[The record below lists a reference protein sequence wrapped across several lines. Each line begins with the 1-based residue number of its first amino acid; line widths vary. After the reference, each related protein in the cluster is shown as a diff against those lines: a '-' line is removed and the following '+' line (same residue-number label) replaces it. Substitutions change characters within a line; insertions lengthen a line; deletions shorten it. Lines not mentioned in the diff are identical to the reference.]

1 VPVDD
6 LARMLEAAL
15 LRPWALSADIDAL
28 CDGAV
33 EARSA
38 AVVVLPVWVARAR
51 DRLAGAPVALC
62 AAIAYPFGADSTRA
76 KAAGVEQAL
85 RDGADEVEVVACV
98 PALVAGDVSAARHEL
113 RALVD
118 IVRARNATA
127 RRAHLVRAVLETCYL
142 DDAGKRA
149 AALAAA
155 MAGCDSVV
163 TTTGAGT
170 GGATPHDVALLRGA
184 LPAEVGVKAAGTVRS
199 LADVAAL
206 IAAGAAR
213 VAVASPLAV
222 LAEAREGPA
231 PSPGTGSGSR
241 RLQ

>member
-1 VPVDD
+1 MSVDS
-6 LARMLEAAL
+6 LARALEAAL
-15 LRPWALSADIDAL
+15 LRPSALPAEIDAL
-28 CDGAV
+28 CNEAV

-51 DRLAGAPVALC
+51 DRIAGAPVALC

-85 RDGADEVEVVACV
+85 RDGADEVEVVASV
-98 PALVAGDVSAARHEL
+98 PALVAGDVSAARDEL

-118 IVRARNATA
+118 LVHARSATS
-127 RRAHLVRAVLETCYL
+127 RRAALVRAVLETCYL
-142 DDAGKRA
+142 DDARKRA
-149 AALAAA
+149 AAHAAA
-155 MAGCDSVV
+155 EAGCDSVV
-163 TTTGAGT
+163 TTTGAGP
-170 GGATPHDVALLRGA
+170 GGATPHDVSLLRAA
-184 LPAEVGVKAAGTVRS
+184 LPLEISVKAAGTVRS

-222 LAEAREGPA
+222 LAEARRGVRTLA
-231 PSPGTGSGSR
+231 GR
-241 RLQ
+241 